1 MIKIEIC
8 CTSIDAALMAE
19 KYGANRIELCS
30 ELFFGGITPSIGLI
44 ESCIKELKIPIRVL
58 IRPRGGNFNYSD
70 SEIKV
75 IINDIVRLKDLG
87 VEGVVIGLSDKK
99 GQIPLNK
106 LEKILNIIDGKMK
119 LTFHKAFDYLKRPF
133 KDLKTIIDF
142 GFDTILTSGRKK
154 TAEEGINF
162 INKLRKVANT
172 EISIM
177 PSGGIN
183 PQNFK
188 FFYKYNFEWVHLSA
202 KKQVNLEYKKTSEI
216 QFMEQ
221 PVYSINEDNLRKIKI
236 QNNF

>member
-8 CTSIDAALMAE
+8 CTSIDAALTAQ

-30 ELFFGGITPSIGLI
+30 ELYLGGITPSIGLI
-44 ESCIKELKIPIRVL
+44 ESCMRELKIPVRVL
-58 IRPRGGNFNYSD
+58 LRPRGGNFNYSD

-188 FFYKYNFEWVHLSA
+188 FFYKHNFEWVHLSA

>member
-188 FFYKYNFEWVHLSA
+188 FFYKHNFEWVHLSA